1 VFFFAMVY
9 PLSCDRL
16 LAARFYSFAKSRTVV
31 SPLSHVLVTLYLV
44 MRHGL
49 IPRFSSSRSRSSS
62 ASIRPCNSRLVSLAG
77 LKTEEAY
84 PVLR

>member
-1 VFFFAMVY
+1 MFFFAMVY

-16 LAARFYSFAKSRTVV
+16 LAARFYSFAESRTVV

-49 IPRFSSSRSRSSS
+49 IPCFSSS
-62 ASIRPCNSRLVSLAG
+62 ASRWSSASSRPCNSRLVSLASA
-77 LKTEEAY
+77 KSEETY
-84 PVLR
+84 TVLH